1 MYLFYVGGL
10 LLPVTPSAFT
20 IKVKN
25 KNRTLSLVSGG
36 EISLPETSGLCE
48 ISFSALLPM
57 VQYPFCIY
65 EGGFKDGMY
74 FADALRQMKSR
85 ANPIWFRVLRYGQR
99 ASTDISC
106 VIEELSIRED
116 AENGGDLI
124 CDISLKQYESYA
136 TRIVDPTSG
145 VISISETSNRT
156 VPESITV
163 KQGETLWTIAKLY
176 LGDGSRYSEI
186 YEDNKEAIENAA
198 RKNGLSCSESGRYLY
213 AGTVLT
219 LKGGT
224 V

>member
-20 IKVKN
+20 LKDKN

-36 EISLPETSGLCE
+36 EVSLPETSGLCE

-65 EGGFKDGMY
+65 EGGFKNGMY

-85 ANPIWFRVLRYGQR
+85 AKPIWFRVLRYGQR

-106 VIEELSIRED
+106 VIEEISIRED

-124 CDISLKQYESYA
+124 CDISLKQYADYS
-136 TRIVDPTSG
+136 TLIVDPSSG
-145 VISISETSNRT
+145 VVTTSEASTRT
-156 VPESITV
+156 VPDTITV

-186 YEDNKEAIENAA
+186 YEDNSEAIEAMA
-198 RKNGLSCSESGRYLY
+198 KKHGLISSESGRYLY
-213 AGTVLT
+213 EGTVLT
-219 LKGGT
+219 LRGGD
-224 V
+224 